1 MVDTGGF
8 FARGTVRQRMTALRE
23 ALQELPEAVF
33 ADLLE
38 SDDAYRLVLDLPG
51 VAAETVDVTAEGSR
65 LSVEA
70 RREKSLPGEFRYLTE
85 ERSLFL
91 DVELPLPPTV
101 DATDASADIQRGVLT
116 LTLPKTAATG
126 GTRVPVEDA

>member
-1 MVDTGGF
+1 
-8 FARGTVRQRMTALRE
+8 MTALRE

-51 VAAETVDVTAEGSR
+51 VAAETVDVTAEENR

-70 RREKSLPGEFRYLTE
+70 RREKSLPAEFRYLTE

-101 DATDASADIQRGVLT
+101 DATDATAEIERGVLT

>member
-1 MVDTGGF
+1 
-8 FARGTVRQRMTALRE
+8 MTAFRE
-23 ALQELPEAVF
+23 ALRDLPETVF

-38 SDDAYRLVLDLPG
+38 NDDAYRLVLDLPG
-51 VAAETVDVTAEGSR
+51 VTAGTVDVTADGGR
-65 LSVEA
+65 LRVEA
-70 RREKSLPGEFRYLTE
+70 RREKSLPASFRYRTE
-85 ERSLFL
+85 DRSLFL

-101 DATDASADIQRGVLT
+101 DATDATATTERGVLT

>member
-1 MVDTGGF
+1 
-8 FARGTVRQRMTALRE
+8 MTTLRE
-23 ALQELPEAVF
+23 ALRDLPEAVF

-38 SDDAYRLVLDLPG
+38 SDDAYRVVLDLPG
-51 VAAETVDVTAEGSR
+51 VTAETVDVTAEGGR

-70 RREKSLPGEFRYLTE
+70 RREKSLPAEYRYLTE
-85 ERSLFL
+85 DRSLFL

-101 DATDASADIQRGVLT
+101 DATDARATVDRGVLT

-126 GTRVPVEDA
+126 GTHVPVEDA